1 MNDIIELFDSIISQN
16 RSIDVADSEFRKL
29 LYDDEELRST
39 YKEWCDECGYTEKR
53 GFIEYC
59 HQYFDAEE
67 SKWDILSNDY
77 E

>member
-1 MNDIIELFDSIISQN
+1 MNDIEELFDSIISQT
-16 RSIDVADSEFRKL
+16 RSIDVADSEFRKQ
-29 LYDDEELRST
+29 LYDDEELRQA
-39 YKEWCDECGYTEKR
+39 YKDWCDINDYTEKH

-67 SKWDILSNDY
+67 SKWDILKNDY